1 MSKRQGDSLGVSA
14 ARVLTIF
21 VATVGLLGLLWFALL
36 ASKNNERKSLEQEIN
51 AMQTELAKKGLLLG
65 PDILRQELNKE
76 IRHNG
81 KLLLEWSNTVS
92 RLNGFQGVPEI
103 ATERIGKI
111 DFKVALFDAKQR
123 LLKKAR
129 ALGID
134 LTADIGMYS
143 MVKSNED
150 ARRLMYQ
157 LKAVETLLDTALD
170 MKINTIKF
178 VEPMEPTGYHPE
190 QSEEIFVEEYPVRIR
205 LYGNVKSLYD
215 LLSSALASEHFFVLR
230 HLKVRS
236 VSETKPDLLDISAVM
251 SSLLFVKSPETMQTM
266 KVVVSPVKIAPK
278 GH

>member
-1 MSKRQGDSLGVSA
+1 MSRKQGDSLGLSA

-21 VATVGLLGLLWFALL
+21 IGTGGILGLLWFALL
-36 ASKNNERKSLEQEIN
+36 APMNNERKSLERDIT
-51 AMQTELAKKGLLLG
+51 AMQTELARKGLLLG

-76 IRHNG
+76 IGHNG
-81 KLLLEWSNTVS
+81 NLLLEWSNTVS
-92 RLNGFQGVPEI
+92 RLNGFQGAPQV

-111 DFKVALFDAKQR
+111 DFKVALFDVKQR

-129 ALGID
+129 ALDIE
-134 LTADIGMYS
+134 LTADIGMHAV
-143 MVKSNED
+143 VKSSED

-170 MKINTIKF
+170 MKINTVKF
-178 VEPMEPTGYHPE
+178 VAPMRPTGYHPE
-190 QSEEIFVEEYPVRIR
+190 DSSEVFVEEYPVRIR
-205 LYGNVKSLYD
+205 LYGNTESLYD

-251 SSLLFVKSPETMQTM
+251 SSLLFIKSPETMDTI
-266 KVVVSPVKIAPK
+266 KNAISPVKISPR